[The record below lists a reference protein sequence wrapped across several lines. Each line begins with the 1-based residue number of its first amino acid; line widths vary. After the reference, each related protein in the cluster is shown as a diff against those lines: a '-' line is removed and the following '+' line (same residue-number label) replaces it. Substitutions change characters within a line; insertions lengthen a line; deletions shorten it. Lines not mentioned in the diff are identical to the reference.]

1 MERLIP
7 EVIKRAWF
15 NLERNSRRSILS
27 IAIITVVVFA
37 LCCTGGFGLYTYR
50 SLMKETAMSIGHITL
65 SQPRYFGEEEDLPL
79 SNGLSDYSQIGKA
92 LGGIEGVHAILP
104 RIEFNGLIS
113 NGQKSTI
120 YMGTG
125 IDPQEFSIKGDFLAL
140 KSGNTLNPQSDRVAK
155 EDEPEVMLG
164 VNLAQNLKVT
174 TGGVVTLLSTT
185 ADGVLN
191 AVDFKVRGIFS
202 TGVPDLDK
210 RQLYISV
217 ASAQALLATHKVST
231 LSVYL
236 FETQQ
241 TLAAQKQVDAK
252 LKTLKLVE
260 PVITTPWQKLAVFYD
275 GVKNLYNRIFVIMGG
290 VMALVVFAALFNSMT
305 MSVTERTREI
315 GTLAALGTYSI
326 EIIRGFL
333 LEALLIAT
341 CGAVIGGGLSAAMAS
356 LLTIVDIRMPPAP
369 GRTSSYPLHIYL
381 SWELFIGVAVAVAI
395 ICFVVAWFAARKG
408 VKKPIIE
415 ALIYV

>member
-1 MERLIP
+1 MERLMP
-7 EVIKRAWF
+7 MSIKSAWL
-15 NLERNSRRSILS
+15 NLQRNSRRSILS
-27 IAIITVVVFA
+27 ILIIAVVVFA
-37 LCCTGGFGLYTYR
+37 LCCIGGFGLYTYQ

-65 SQPRYFGEEEDLPL
+65 SQPQYFEQEEDLPL
-79 SNGLSDYSQIGKA
+79 DTGLSDYPMIGKG
-92 LGGIEGVHAILP
+92 LDSIQGIHAILP

-113 NGQKSTI
+113 NGRKSTI

-125 IDPQEFSIKGDFLAL
+125 IDPQEFAIKGEFLAV
-140 KSGNTLNPQSDRVAK
+140 KSGKTLSLYSDGPA
-155 EDEPEVMLG
+155 ENDEPEVMLG
-164 VNLAQNLKVT
+164 ANLARNLNVT
-174 TGGVVTLLSTT
+174 TGDVVTLLSTT

-191 AVDFKVRGIFS
+191 AIDFNVRGIFS

-210 RQLYISV
+210 RQLYINV
-217 ASAQALLATHKVST
+217 ASAQSLLATHKIST

-241 TLAAQKQVDAK
+241 TSVVQKEIDAK
-252 LKTLKLVE
+252 MSKMRLAE

-275 GVKNLYNRIFVIMGG
+275 GVKNLYNRIFAIMGG

-315 GTLAALGTYSI
+315 GTLAALGTYPV

-333 LEALLIAT
+333 LEAVLMAI
-341 CGAVIGGGLSAAMAS
+341 CGAVIGGGLSAGMAL
-356 LLTIVDIRMPPAP
+356 LLTFVDIRMPPAP
-369 GRTSSYPLHIYL
+369 GRTASYPLHIYF
-381 SWELFIGVAVAVAI
+381 SAELFSSVALAVAI
-395 ICFVVAWFAARKG
+395 ICFVVAWFAACKG